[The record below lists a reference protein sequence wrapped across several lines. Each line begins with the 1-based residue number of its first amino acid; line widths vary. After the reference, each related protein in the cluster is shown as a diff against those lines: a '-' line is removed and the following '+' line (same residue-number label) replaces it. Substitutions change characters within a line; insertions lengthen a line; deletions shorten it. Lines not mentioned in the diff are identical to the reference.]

1 MNTGKVCIGTIGN
14 EHRMDTTTIGDAVN
28 LASRVAS
35 CTKMYHSPVLLS
47 ESTRNLFSGSGHIF
61 RVLGHTQ
68 VKGRQGTVVIWE
80 SLETDSAKQQQLKQ
94 SYGELFNRAQKAFHN
109 KDWGT
114 AQGLIAQ
121 LLEQNPEDGPARY
134 FKKYM
139 DEGGVQ
145 FVK

>member
-61 RVLGHTQ
+61 RVLG
-68 VKGRQGTVVIWE
+68 
-80 SLETDSAKQQQLKQ
+80 
-94 SYGELFNRAQKAFHN
+94 
-109 KDWGT
+109 
-114 AQGLIAQ
+114 
-121 LLEQNPEDGPARY
+121 PARY